1 VRPRAL
7 IVVLLFL
14 TCSLVSAQS
23 PTSTGSSGTS
33 SKTASAKKKTAS
45 SKKKATTHSSRRK
58 KRVVISPR
66 VRRVKRAFVA
76 STDLRPMAK
85 QLLADR
91 TPAAYAG
98 VERYAVRHKDD
109 AGGLAWLVVG
119 YAHLL
124 DNQHAAAIAPLK
136 HATQQAGELSDY
148 ADYYLGAAY
157 AGSGDI
163 QNAIVKLREFD
174 TTYPDSLVRNDALV
188 VYANALLAAAKPEE
202 AIAAIEQKRKGMR
215 SDIEFALG
223 RAYEAAGQPARA
235 VQVFRHLYFTT
246 PLSPEAAEAGNELKG
261 LSALADIPPATFA
274 ERKGRA
280 ELLVQGH
287 RYSDATGEYR
297 DLIAQAPPEEQRA
310 MQLGLANALYR
321 SGRSREAREVL
332 QGMSPG
338 NDDASALRSFILLEV
353 ARPDEGRVEELLSSM
368 RATSPQSSWFQE
380 ALLSAANMYL
390 LKPDLQRAA
399 SLYME
404 LQQRFPA
411 GKYGAYAHWKAA
423 WLNFR
428 LGRNEDAKTL
438 FESQVQNYPDSTQVV
453 PALYWRARM
462 AEDEHDYGKA
472 RAWYLKIVNRFRQYY
487 YAELA
492 RERLKTLPQDP
503 PSIDDPLL
511 ARISAS
517 SNAEKIA
524 GDTEMPADDLRAQ
537 KSLLLENGA
546 LYEQAVRELQAAA
559 ADGGSG
565 WALTQIAHLY
575 QEDGR
580 YDRALQALKRAVP
593 QYFAMDTEE
602 LPRPLWEALFPKPY
616 WDDLKRHS
624 ESNQLDPFLV
634 AALVRQES
642 EFNATAVSHA
652 NAIGLMQ
659 LLPSTGKKMAHEMHL
674 KGYSVGMLAVPST
687 NLQLGTRYFHEL
699 LEKFGGTVE
708 YALAAYNAGTD
719 RVDDWRASG
728 NFRDTQ
734 EFVESIPFTET
745 REYVQAIIRN
755 ASVYRRLYGGA
766 QQTAS
771 SKQAPTT

>member
-1 VRPRAL
+1 
-7 IVVLLFL
+7 
-14 TCSLVSAQS
+14 
-23 PTSTGSSGTS
+23 
-33 SKTASAKKKTAS
+33 
-45 SKKKATTHSSRRK
+45 
-58 KRVVISPR
+58 
-66 VRRVKRAFVA
+66 
-76 STDLRPMAK
+76 MAK

-98 VERYAVRHKDD
+98 VERYATRHKDD
-109 AGGLAWLVVG
+109 AGGLAWLVLG
-119 YAHLL
+119 YAHVL
-124 DNQHAAAIAPLK
+124 DNQQASAIRPLK
-136 HATQQAGELSDY
+136 NATKQAGELGDY
-148 ADYYLGAAY
+148 ADYYLATAY
-157 AGSGDI
+157 AGSADP
-163 QNAIVKLREFD
+163 QNAIATLRDFD
-174 TTYPDSLVRNDALV
+174 TKYPDSLLRNDALV
-188 VYANALLAAAKPEE
+188 VYANALLTTGKPEE
-202 AIAAIEQKRKGMR
+202 AITAIEQRRKGTR
-215 SDIEFALG
+215 ADVEFVLG

-246 PLSPEAAEAGNELKG
+246 PLSSEATEAGNELKG
-261 LSALADIPPATFA
+261 LSVLAGIPAATFA
-274 ERKGRA
+274 ERKARA
-280 ELLVQGH
+280 ELLIQGK

-297 DLIAQAPPEEQRA
+297 DLIAQAPPEEQGA

-321 SGRSREAREVL
+321 SGRAREAREVL
-332 QGMSPG
+332 QGIQPG
-338 NDDASALRSFILLEV
+338 NADAAAMRSYMLLEV
-353 ARPDEGRVEELLSSM
+353 ARPDEPRVEELLSAM
-368 RATSPQSSWFQE
+368 RASAPESLWFQE
-380 ALLSAANMYL
+380 ALLSAGNMYL

-404 LQQRFPA
+404 LQQRFPT

-428 LGRNEDAKTL
+428 LGKKEDAKSL
-438 FESQVQNYPDSTQVV
+438 CEAQVQKYPESTQVV
-453 PALYWRARM
+453 PALYWRARI
-462 AEDEHDYGKA
+462 AEEEHDYGKA
-472 RAWYLKIVNRFRQYY
+472 RAWYSKIVNRYRQYY
-487 YAELA
+487 YAELS
-492 RERLKTLPQDP
+492 RDRLKTLPQDP

-511 ARISAS
+511 ARIPAPST
-517 SNAEKIA
+517 AEKIA
-524 GDTEMPADDLRAQ
+524 SDTDAPPDDLRAQ

-593 QYFAMDTEE
+593 QYFAMETEE
-602 LPRPLWEALFPKPY
+602 LPRPVWEALFPKPY

-634 AALVRQES
+634 AALIRQES

-659 LLPSTGKKMAHEMHL
+659 LLPSTGKKMAREMHL

-699 LEKFGGTVE
+699 LDKFGGTVE

-719 RVDDWRASG
+719 RVDDWRAAG

-755 ASVYRRLYGGA
+755 ASVYRRLYGA
-766 QQTAS
+766 PPQTAQ
-771 SKQAPTT
+771 SKQGPSE